1 MKREPIQIISRAPVR
16 IDVAGGTVDIWPLYL
31 LLPHPKTVN
40 FGIDLFA
47 ETKLTAQE
55 SKTPL
60 VRLVSAD
67 LGIEET
73 WQWNDLLAD
82 KEPNTR
88 LALPL
93 KLLRYFSQKVP
104 NAQTQDIT
112 LTTTA
117 KSPSG
122 AGLGGSSA
130 LSISLIGA
138 LFAWANP
145 NAPLDLKKDGE
156 HLIALTRDVESQVL
170 YGPAGLQDYYGAA
183 YGGLQILEWKLAQN
197 ERRSLGEEALRW
209 IADRTLLF
217 YSGQSRNS
225 GINNWQLFQGLINK
239 SSEVEER
246 FLKICA
252 ATETVV
258 NALESLDA
266 NQLLN
271 GVNAEWAARRQLANG
286 ISTPDMDQA
295 LIEAKKKSEVAF
307 KVCGAGGGGCFF
319 VLLPDAD
326 PKRRSAVQQAV
337 LAGAKAIR
345 ELPFQPVA
353 SGLTVT
359 SQNQL

>member
-1 MKREPIQIISRAPVR
+1 MAGQTRQIISKAPVR

-40 FGIDLFA
+40 YGIDLFA
-47 ETKLTAQE
+47 ETRLE
-55 SKTPL
+55 IGNSDSPH
-60 VRLVSAD
+60 VRLVSRD
-67 LGIEET
+67 LGIEESWT
-73 WQWNDLLAD
+73 WDQILSDQ
-82 KEPNTR
+82 EPTTR
-88 LALPL
+88 LSLPL
-93 KLLRYFSQKVP
+93 KLLRYFAAEVP
-104 NAQTQDIT
+104 NAKRQSIT

-117 KSPSG
+117 KSPAG

-145 NAPLDLKKDGE
+145 GTGSLDLSKHGE

-183 YGGLQILEWKLAQN
+183 YGGLQILEWKLAKN
-197 ERRSLGEEALRW
+197 ERTSLDEETLRF

-239 SSEVEER
+239 SPEVHER
-246 FLKICA
+246 FLQICA

-258 NALESLDA
+258 SALRNRNSAD
-266 NQLLN
+266 LLN
-271 GVNAEWAARRQLANG
+271 GVNAEWNARRKLATG
-286 ISTPDMDQA
+286 ISTPEMDQA
-295 LIEAKKKSEVAF
+295 LAEAKKRSEVAF

-326 PKRRSAVQQAV
+326 PARRNAVKSAV
-337 LAGAKAIR
+337 LAGGKAIQ
-345 ELPFQPVA
+345 ELPFLPTP
-353 SGLTVT
+353 SGLHVT
-359 SQNQL
+359 G

>member
-1 MKREPIQIISRAPVR
+1 MASDSRHIVSQAPVR
-16 IDVAGGTVDIWPLYL
+16 IDVSGGTVDIWPLYL

-40 FGIDLFA
+40 YGIDLFA
-47 ETKLTAQE
+47 ETKLEINA
-55 SKTPL
+55 SKNPG
-60 VRLVSAD
+60 VRLVSRD
-67 LGIEET
+67 LGIEEN
-73 WQWNDLLAD
+73 WKWDEILSDQ
-82 KEPNTR
+82 EPTTR

-93 KLLRYFSQKVP
+93 KLLRYFAAQVP
-104 NAQTQDIT
+104 QAKNQAII

-138 LFAWANP
+138 LFSWANP
-145 NAPLDLKKDGE
+145 ESTPLDLNKHGE

-183 YGGLQILEWKLAQN
+183 YGGLQVLEWKLAQN
-197 ERRSLGEEALRW
+197 ERTRLDEDTLRF

-239 SSEVEER
+239 SPEVHER
-246 FLKICA
+246 FLQICS

-258 NALESLDA
+258 ISLKEKNASG
-266 NQLLN
+266 LLQ
-271 GVNAEWAARRQLANG
+271 GVNAEWNARRKLATG
-286 ISTPDMDQA
+286 ISTPEMDQA
-295 LIEAKKKSEVAF
+295 LAEAKKKSEVAF

-326 PKRRSAVQQAV
+326 PARRSAVRTAV
-337 LAGAKAIR
+337 LAGGKAIQ
-345 ELPFQPVA
+345 ELPFQP
-353 SGLTVT
+353 SLHGLVVT
-359 SQNQL
+359 G